1 MGETEFLVVKN
12 RAYSTLLTAID
23 DDDVS
28 VVVAA
33 GEGARFPS
41 TYPFDITIEDEIMR
55 CTNRAT
61 DTLTVTRAQQS
72 TTAVA
77 HSVGVQVSLNI
88 TAKSI
93 TDLNTAVNFIE
104 KYADYGLAFYGVI
117 TTIDDTTHF
126 RVAGLAGMGT
136 GWFKTTAGTPYEILV
151 VQADGAAP
159 EGQQTPV
166 VAYTSTG
173 GIFQHAAFSGGN
185 PEVGDEVL
193 IINPLLASLGTKA
206 TAAAT
211 GAVTTTDYMMAYVK
225 QLVTELQTLDALVDA
240 IKAVT
245 DVIPDAGALTALLAS
260 IASILE
266 DTGTTLPATLSTID
280 TVVDGIQ
287 TDLSNAT
294 DGLGALKALIDAV
307 QTDVGDPTGE
317 TLASI
322 SAKIGDIA
330 RSLDVIIGARWDSSS
345 DLGTDI
351 AQLLTYTDIL
361 DDATN
366 GLANIKSLIDTLT
379 TNVGTVDTVVD
390 GIQTDLS
397 NVTDGLGAL
406 RTLILANATLI
417 GALDATATADDLSD
431 IATTDIAAK
440 VGRLLL
446 RFSADAFSATIG
458 GSARTDVEAMFQ
470 ALANYISDSGGAYS
484 VSLDGS
490 ARTDI
495 EALHAALAV
504 MLGTRDQT
512 VSAGVLA
519 DTESAFALLRRLAT
533 SGSLVHFG
541 DITAVS
547 AGVSSTI
554 ADLIGWEDDYFLGW
568 WMMIVR
574 DDGGAGAAPQGEYR
588 QISSYTSTTGLMN
601 HTAFSAADV
610 VGDQAMLIHPLLYG
624 LFAATRG
631 SGVRSLETL
640 GEDQDAGL
648 DVARG
653 KYTKTMTGAA
663 NDLYGESSD
672 AEFVLQEFRVD
683 LHNMAEGDT
692 IVFKVLTTEDGTER
706 QISDDEANTF
716 VGPQDPARVEII
728 GSANQVWGR
737 EDISI
742 TATQTTGT
750 NREIVCYWRDA
761 KRGS

>member
-1 MGETEFLVVKN
+1 MAGATDFLVVKN
-12 RAYSTLLTAID
+12 RAYSKLVTAID
-23 DDDVS
+23 DADVS
-28 VVVAA
+28 VVVIA

-55 CTNRAT
+55 CTNRVT
-61 DTLTVTRAQQS
+61 DTLTVTRAQQDTS
-72 TTAVA
+72 AAA
-77 HSVGVQVSLNI
+77 HSVGVQVALNI
-88 TAKSI
+88 TAKSV

-104 KYADYGLAFYGVI
+104 KYADYGLAFFGVV
-117 TTIDDTTHF
+117 TTYTDTTHF
-126 RVAGLAGMGT
+126 KVLGLACLGAST
-136 GWFKTTAGTPYEILV
+136 FLPAAGTPYEIFV
-151 VQADGAAP
+151 FKADGAAP
-159 EGQQTPV
+159 QGEQKPV
-166 VAYTSTG
+166 VAYTTG
-173 GIFQHAAFSGGN
+173 DGTFQHAAFTA
-185 PEVGDEVL
+185 PIAVDDEVL
-193 IINPLLASLGTKA
+193 IIHPLLASLGTKA

-211 GAVTTTDYMMAYVK
+211 GAVTTTDYVMAYVK
-225 QLVTELQTLDALVDA
+225 QLVT
-240 IKAVT
+240 
-245 DVIPDAGALTALLAS
+245 LLLS
-260 IASILE
+260 
-266 DTGTTLPATLSTID
+266 ATYGLS
-280 TVVDGIQ
+280 
-287 TDLSNAT
+287 
-294 DGLGALKALIDAV
+294 ALKDLIDAV

-330 RSLDVIIGARWDSSS
+330 RSLDVIIGARWDSSG

-351 AQLLTYTDIL
+351 AQILTYTDIL
-361 DDATN
+361 DNATN

-379 TNVGTVDTVVD
+379 TNVGAVKTVVD

-406 RTLILANATLI
+406 KTTILANATLI
-417 GALDATATADDLSD
+417 GALNATATADDLSD
-431 IATTDIAAK
+431 ITTTDVSAK
-440 VGRLLL
+440 VRRLLL
-446 RFSADAFSATIG
+446 RFSANAFSATIG

-470 ALANYISDSGGAYS
+470 AIANYISDSGGAYS

-504 MLGTRDQT
+504 MLGTRNQA

-519 DTESAFALLRRLAT
+519 DTESTFALLRRLAT
-533 SGSLVHFG
+533 SGALVHFG

-574 DDGGAGAAPQGEYR
+574 DDGGAGAAPQGKYR
-588 QISSYTSTTGLMN
+588 QISSYTSTTGLLN

-631 SGVRSLETL
+631 SGARSLETL
-640 GEDQDAGL
+640 GEEQDADL

-653 KYTKTMTGAA
+653 NYTKTMTGGED
-663 NDLYGESSD
+663 DLYGESSD
-672 AEFVLQEFRVD
+672 AEFCLLEFRVD
-683 LHNMAEGDT
+683 LNNMAEGDT
-692 IVFKVLTTEDGTER
+692 IVFKVYTDEDGTER
-706 QISDDEANTF
+706 KISDDTANTF
-716 VGPQDPARVEII
+716 DGVQDPARVEII
-728 GSANQVWGR
+728 GSSEMVWGR
-737 EDISI
+737 EGIKV
-742 TATQTTGT
+742 TAQQTAGT
-750 NREIVCYWRDA
+750 NRAITSYWRDA

>member
-1 MGETEFLVVKN
+1 MGTTEFLVAKN
-12 RAYSTLLTAID
+12 RSYSKLVTAID

-28 VVVAA
+28 VVVTA
-33 GEGARFPS
+33 GEGSRFPD
-41 TYPFDITIEDEIMR
+41 TYPFDITIENEIMR

-61 DTLTVTRAQQS
+61 DTLTVTRAQQGTS
-72 TTAVA
+72 AVA
-77 HSVGVQVSLNI
+77 HSVGVMVSLNI
-88 TAKSI
+88 TAKFI
-93 TDLNTAVNFIE
+93 NDLNTAVNFIE
-104 KYADYGLAFYGVI
+104 QYADYGLAFFGVV
-117 TTIDDTTHF
+117 TTYTDTTHF
-126 RVAGLAGMGT
+126 KVAGLLGLGAST
-136 GWFKTTAGTPYEILV
+136 FLPASGTPYEIFV
-151 VQADGAAP
+151 FKADGAAP
-159 EGQQTPV
+159 QGEQTPV
-166 VAYTSTG
+166 VAYTTADG
-173 GIFQHAAFSGGN
+173 TFQHAAFTS
-185 PEVGDEVL
+185 PLAVDDEVL
-193 IINPLLASLGTKA
+193 IIHPLLASLGTKA

-211 GAVTTTDYMMAYVK
+211 GAVTTTDYMMAYIK
-225 QLVTELQTLDALVDA
+225 QLVTELQVLDALVDA

-266 DTGTTLPATLSTID
+266 DTETTLPATLTTID

-287 TDLSNAT
+287 TDLSNVT
-294 DGLGALKALIDAV
+294 DGLGALKDLIDAV

-330 RSLDVIIGARWDSSS
+330 RSLDVIIGARWDASG

-351 AQLLTYTDIL
+351 GQLLTYTDIL

-406 RTLILANATLI
+406 KDLIDAVQAGLGDVGDTAHTTFPSA
-417 GALDATATADDLSD
+417 AATALAYLKGQQ
-431 IATTDIAAK
+431 IAQ
-440 VGRLLL
+440 GLC
-446 RFSADAFSATIG
+446 
-458 GSARTDVEAMFQ
+458 
-470 ALANYISDSGGAYS
+470 YY
-484 VSLDGS
+484 
-490 ARTDI
+490 
-495 EALHAALAV
+495 
-504 MLGTRDQT
+504 
-512 VSAGVLA
+512 
-519 DTESAFALLRRLAT
+519 
-533 SGSLVHFG
+533 G
-541 DITAVS
+541 DITGYTDTKNFA
-547 AGVSSTI
+547 STTL
-554 ADLIGWEDDYFLGW
+554 ATFETGFFNGWTCFLIKDDA
-568 WMMIVR
+568 
-574 DDGGAGAAPQGEYR
+574 GAGATPQGAR
-588 QISSYTSTTGLMN
+588 AVIDTFTTTTGAIVLK
-601 HTAFSAADV
+601 TALPSAGA
-610 VGDQAMLIHPLLYG
+610 VGDQIMLVHPILLD
-624 LFAATRG
+624 AWNMRG
-631 SGVRSLETL
+631 GVRSLETL

-653 KYTKTMTGAA
+653 KYTKTMTGGAD
-663 NDLYGESSD
+663 DLYGESSD
-672 AEFVLQEFRVD
+672 TEFVLQEFRVD

-716 VGPQDPARVEII
+716 TGAQDPARVEII